1 MEDPILRVDTLKKH
15 FRSSIGWLGRKT
27 SLVRALDGVSLAV
40 SQGETFGLVGESG
53 CGKSTLGKTI
63 LGIYRPTQG
72 SVIFEG
78 RDTTHLS
85 RKEMVGVR
93 KDIQYVYQNPGS
105 SLDPRWKVKKI
116 LAEPL
121 LIHTSARG
129 AAVEKKVEEMME
141 AVGLTREQLS
151 LYPHEFSGGQQR
163 RLGLARI
170 LTLNPKVVILDEPTS
185 GLDVSVQATILKLF
199 TALKSRFHLTYLF
212 ISHNLGVVQMM
223 CGRVA
228 VMYGG
233 KIVELGDTSRLFA
246 DPLHPYTKVL
256 LAAIPVVG
264 KRKEEELSLSG
275 EPPDPA
281 DFPSGCRF
289 WPRCPSKEDRCT
301 TEEPALV
308 ALDEGRAVSCHLF
321 SRSINEEN
329 AGPSA

>member
-1 MEDPILRVDTLKKH
+1 MQDSILRIHNLKKH
-15 FRSSIGWLGRKT
+15 FSSSAGFLGRRAAHIK
-27 SLVRALDGVSLAV
+27 ALDGVSLDVAKE
-40 SQGETFGLVGESG
+40 ETFGLVGESG

-63 LGIYRPTQG
+63 LGIYRPTHG
-72 SVIFEG
+72 SVVFEG
-78 RDTTHLS
+78 RDITHLL
-85 RKEMVGVR
+85 RKDVVKVR

-105 SLDPRWKVKKI
+105 SLDPRWNVKKI

-121 LIHTSARG
+121 LIHTSIG
-129 AAVEKKVEEMME
+129 VAAVERKVEEMME

-199 TALKSRFHLTYLF
+199 TDLKFRFHLTYLF

-233 KIVELGDTSRLFA
+233 KIVELGETSRLFA
-246 DPLHPYTKVL
+246 EPLHPYTKVL

-264 KRKEEELSLSG
+264 KRKEGDLSLSG
-275 EPPDPA
+275 EPPNPA

-289 WPRCPSKEDRCT
+289 WPRCAYKEERCT
-301 TEEPALV
+301 TEEPPLV
-308 ALDEGRAVSCHLF
+308 TVEEGRAVSCHRL
-321 SRSINEEN
+321 
-329 AGPSA
+329 A

>member
-1 MEDPILRVDTLKKH
+1 MEDPILRVHNLKKH
-15 FRSSIGWLGRKT
+15 FRSSSGFLGRRAT
-27 SLVRALDGVSLAV
+27 LVKALDGVSLDVAKE
-40 SQGETFGLVGESG
+40 ETFGLVGESG

-63 LGIYRPTQG
+63 LGIYRPTHG
-72 SVIFEG
+72 SVVFEG
-78 RDTTHLS
+78 RDITHLS
-85 RKEMVGVR
+85 RKDVVRVR

-105 SLDPRWKVKKI
+105 SLDPRWNVKKI

-121 LIHTSARG
+121 LIHTSAG
-129 AAVEKKVEEMME
+129 VAAVEKKVEEMME

-199 TALKSRFHLTYLF
+199 RDLKSRFHLTYLF

-233 KIVELGDTSRLFA
+233 KIVELGETSRLFA
-246 DPLHPYTKVL
+246 EPLHPYTKVL

-264 KRKEEELSLSG
+264 RRKEGDFSLSG
-275 EPPDPA
+275 EPPNPA

-289 WPRCPSKEDRCT
+289 WPRCAYKQERCT
-301 TEEPALV
+301 TEEPPLV
-308 ALDEGRAVSCHLF
+308 TVEEGRAVGCHRL
-321 SRSINEEN
+321 
-329 AGPSA
+329 A

>member
-1 MEDPILRVDTLKKH
+1 MEDPILRIHNLKKH
-15 FRSSIGWLGRKT
+15 FRASAGFLGGKVAI
-27 SLVRALDGVSLAV
+27 LKALDGVSFDLAK
-40 SQGETFGLVGESG
+40 GKTFGLVGESG

-72 SVIFEG
+72 SVVFEG
-78 RDTTHLS
+78 RDITRLP
-85 RKEMVGVR
+85 RKEVVKVR

-116 LAEPL
+116 LSEPL
-121 LIHTSARG
+121 LIHTSIGA
-129 AAVEKKVEEMME
+129 AAVEKRVEEMAE

-199 TALKSRFHLTYLF
+199 TDLKSRFHLTYLF

-233 KIVELGDTSRLFA
+233 KIVEVGPTSRLFA
-246 DPLHPYTKVL
+246 EPLHPYTKIL
-256 LAAIPVVG
+256 LAAIPMVG
-264 KRKEEELSLSG
+264 KRKEEDLSLSG
-275 EPPDPA
+275 EPPNPA

-289 WPRCPSKEDRCT
+289 WTRCARKEDRCAV
-301 TEEPALV
+301 EEPPLV
-308 ALDEGRAVSCHLF
+308 AVEEGRAVSCHRF
-321 SRSINEEN
+321 
-329 AGPSA
+329 A

>member
-1 MEDPILRVDTLKKH
+1 MEDPILRVHNLKKH
-15 FRSSIGWLGRKT
+15 FGSSAGFLRRRAVTIK
-27 SLVRALDGVSLAV
+27 ALDGVSLDVAK
-40 SQGETFGLVGESG
+40 GETFGLVGESG

-63 LGIYRPTQG
+63 LGIYRPTRG
-72 SVIFEG
+72 SVVFEG
-78 RDTTHLS
+78 RDITHLS
-85 RKEMVGVR
+85 RKHVVKVR

-105 SLDPRWKVKKI
+105 SLDPRWNVKKI

-121 LIHTSARG
+121 RIHTSIGA

-141 AVGLTREQLS
+141 AVGLTKEQLS

-199 TALKSRFHLTYLF
+199 TDLKFRFHLTYLF

-233 KIVELGDTSRLFA
+233 KIVEMGATSRLFA

-264 KRKEEELSLSG
+264 KRKEEDLSLSG
-275 EPPDPA
+275 EPPNPA

-289 WPRCPSKEDRCT
+289 WPRCAQREDRCT
-301 TEEPALV
+301 TQEPSLV
-308 ALDEGRAVSCHLF
+308 TVEPGREVSCHRF
-321 SRSINEEN
+321 SGSE
-329 AGPSA
+329 A

>member
-1 MEDPILRVDTLKKH
+1 MENAILRVRNLKKY
-15 FRSSIGWLGRKT
+15 FASSVGFLGRRSTIIK
-27 SLVRALDGVSLAV
+27 ALDGVSFDVAK
-40 SQGETFGLVGESG
+40 GETFGLVGESG

-63 LGIYRPTQG
+63 LGIYRPTLG

-78 RDTTHLS
+78 RNITHLS
-85 RKEMVGVR
+85 RKDVVKVR

-105 SLDPRWKVKKI
+105 SLDPRWNVKKI

-121 LIHTSARG
+121 RIHTALRA

-141 AVGLTREQLS
+141 AVGLTQEQLS

-199 TALKSRFHLTYLF
+199 TDLKVRFQLTYLF

-233 KIVELGDTSRLFA
+233 KIVEAGETSSLFA
-246 DPLHPYTKVL
+246 QPLHPYTRIL

-264 KRKEEELSLSG
+264 KRKEEDLSLSG
-275 EPPDPA
+275 EPPNPA

-289 WPRCPSKEDRCT
+289 WPRCAQKEDRCT
-301 TEEPALV
+301 TEEPPLV
-308 ALDEGRAVSCHLF
+308 TVEQGREVSCHRF
-321 SRSINEEN
+321 
-329 AGPSA
+329 A